1 MPELPLETLRTM
13 AEGAQDLTSDARNA
27 SERCRDYY
35 DNHQWTAEEIAA
47 LKKRRQPVITFNRI
61 QRKVD
66 AMIGIE
72 QKSRT
77 DPRAIPRNPQDEAA
91 AEAATKAL
99 VFIDDQT
106 RFDQKRSLAFEN
118 LLIEGYGGCEIIV
131 EQKRGKFEI
140 VVNRIRWE
148 ELIFD
153 PHSREKDFSDAAF
166 MGSMKWMTLD
176 TALALYQGAY
186 DEQAGADAMPLE
198 DILKTGMSA
207 ASNGQTYEDRPYKAT
222 FWADGK
228 SKRVRVAQMYYIHG
242 GVWYLSIFCGGGII
256 INGPSPYQDEDGK
269 PCNPMVLMTAYIDR
283 ENRRYGLVTSM
294 MGAQDEINHR
304 RGKAL
309 HLSTQRQ
316 TQTVKGAV
324 SVDMLKREL
333 SKPDGNVEVDIDAV
347 AGARDSGVPAFQ
359 ILPTNDMAAAHF
371 QLLQEAKNEIDQIGP
386 NASLLGQLRG
396 DQSGRAIMAQQQA
409 GMAELAPI
417 YDSLRDWTLRCYRQ
431 MWLRVRQFWTEERW
445 VRVTDETQAPEWLVF
460 NRQVGMQV
468 QVGPDG
474 MPMIAPQ
481 LENPVGQM
489 DVDIIIEDAPD
500 YVTLRQEEFEQ
511 LAQMAQQGMPI
522 PPEMLIEASSV
533 RNKKRILEML
543 EAQKQEAAQAQQAAM
558 QAQMQAEQGKM
569 QLEGQKVQIS
579 GMAAQAKAAK
589 DMADA
594 NQTNAETQSG
604 LIQRRLAL
612 GV

>member
-1 MPELPLETLRTM
+1 MAELPLETLRTM
-13 AEGAQDLTSDARNA
+13 AEGAIDLTSEARNA
-27 SERCRDYY
+27 SEKCRDYY

-47 LKKRRQPVITFNRI
+47 LKKRRQPPITFNRI
-61 QRKVD
+61 QRKID

-77 DPRAIPRNPQDEAA
+77 DPRAIPRNPQDEEAA
-91 AEAATKAL
+91 DAATKAL

-118 LLIEGYGGCEIIV
+118 LLIEGYGGAEVIV
-131 EQKRGKFEI
+131 EQRRGKFEI
-140 VVNRIRWE
+140 VVNRLRWE
-148 ELIFD
+148 ELFAD
-153 PHSREKDFSDAAF
+153 PHSREKDFSDASF
-166 MGSMKWMTLD
+166 MGSMKWMTMD
-176 TALALYQGAY
+176 TALSLYQETY
-186 DEQAGADAMPLE
+186 DAAKKEDDPELE
-198 DILKTGMSA
+198 DVLRTGMSA
-207 ASNGQTYEDRPYKAT
+207 ASNGDTYEDRPYKNT

-228 SKRVRVAQMYYIHG
+228 SKRVRVAQMYYRRG
-242 GVWYLSIFCGGGII
+242 ADWYLAIFCGGGVIV
-256 INGPSPYQDEDGK
+256 NGPSPYVDEDGK

-294 MGAQDEINHR
+294 LGAQDEVNHR
-304 RGKAL
+304 RSKGL
-309 HLSTQRQ
+309 HLINSRQ

-324 SVDMLKREL
+324 SVDALKREL
-333 SKPDGNVEVDIDAV
+333 AKPDGNVEVDIDQIS
-347 AGARDSGVPAFQ
+347 GAREAGVPAFQ
-359 ILPTNDMAAAHF
+359 ILPTNDMAAGNF
-371 QLLQEAKNEIDQIGP
+371 QLLQEAKNEIDMIGP
-386 NASLLGQLRG
+386 NASLLGQLQG

-409 GMAELAPI
+409 GMAELAPV

-445 VRVTDETQAPEWLVF
+445 VRVTDETEAPEWLAF

-468 QVGPDG
+468 VQGPDG
-474 MPMIAPQ
+474 MPMLQPQ
-481 LENPVGQM
+481 IENPVAQM

-533 RNKKRILEML
+533 RNKKRILEVL
-543 EAQKQEAAQAQQAAM
+543 EQQKQEAAQGQQQAM
-558 QAQMQAEQGKM
+558 QAQMQAEQAKL
-569 QLEGQKVQIS
+569 QLEGEKVQIS

-594 NQTNAETQSG
+594 QQTEAETIG
-604 LIQRRLAL
+604 ALVARRMQF
-612 GV
+612 GF